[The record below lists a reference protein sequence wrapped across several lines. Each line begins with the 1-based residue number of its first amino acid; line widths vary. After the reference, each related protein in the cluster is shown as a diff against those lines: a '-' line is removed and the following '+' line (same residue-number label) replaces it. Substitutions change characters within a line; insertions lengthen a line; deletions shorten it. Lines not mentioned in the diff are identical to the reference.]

1 MTSDVALASLFAF
14 EGGGGDDAL
23 FCLGVNTRHPRSIAA
38 GANEPSQCSSLES
51 QQVSVADF
59 VEAEESQQPCA
70 SSQHSPA

>member
-23 FCLGVNTRHPRSIAA
+23 FCLGVNTRSIAA
-38 GANEPSQCSSLES
+38 RANEPSQCSSLES